1 VSDRYGQD
9 AVERTIVE
17 YIPAPPETVRNHYV
31 DLDRIVEVHPLVV
44 SVQTV
49 SRRITEDGY
58 EQTYRVKDRVPLGVL
73 TLPITY
79 TAVLRVPVSG
89 PITAHARQFPGVRL
103 DSVVSFDVDPVGTR
117 LTERIR
123 ISAPR
128 PLVAVTVRQAVAAH
142 IATLAGMR
150 RHFEAIGD
158 DSGGG

>member
-1 VSDRYGQD
+1 MSGRCGQD
-9 AVERTIVE
+9 SVERTIVE
-17 YIPAPPETVRNHYV
+17 NIPAPPETVRDHYV
-31 DLDRIVEVHPLVV
+31 DLDRIAEVHPLVV

-49 SRRITEDGY
+49 SRRITE
-58 EQTYRVKDRVPLGVL
+58 
-73 TLPITY
+73 
-79 TAVLRVPVSG
+79 VLRVPVSG

-103 DSVVSFDVDPVGTR
+103 DSVVSFDVDPAGTR

-123 ISAPR
+123 ISAPW

-158 DSGGG
+158 DSGRG